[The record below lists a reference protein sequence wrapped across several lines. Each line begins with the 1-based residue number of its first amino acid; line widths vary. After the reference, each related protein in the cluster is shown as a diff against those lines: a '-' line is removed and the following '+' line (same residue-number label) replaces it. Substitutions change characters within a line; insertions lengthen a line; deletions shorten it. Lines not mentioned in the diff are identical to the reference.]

1 MIQILFFSLLF
12 GSSALAQER
21 ESALVGRARD
31 ASGEALPGVVVT
43 AEPFTG
49 PDAFT
54 STTGAEGRYRMTVP
68 TGRYRVFF
76 RLAGYATHVAPEVVV
91 SPGETR
97 ELDVVLHIALSTN
110 VVVTG
115 RSTFRNLASIDSSWD
130 LIGIA
135 DAASTGV
142 VAASELEERSL
153 LRPADVLERVPGLVV
168 SQHSGEGKGNQYYVR
183 GFNIDHGTDLA
194 LSVGG
199 VPAKLPTHAHGQGY
213 ADVNFLVPELV
224 SGIQF
229 NKGPYHAREGDFSAA
244 GAVPT

>member
-130 LIGIA
+130 LFWGLGL
-135 DAASTGV
+135 D
-142 VAASELEERSL
+142 SELLYVGDAGTTEASRPSERLGFEWSL
-153 LRPADVLERVPGLVV
+153 DALPKRWLTLDVSWAYSRAHFTDDDPAGNRIPSSIEGVATAGVAVTGLRG
-168 SQHSGEGKGNQYYVR
+168 
-183 GFNIDHGTDLA
+183 
-194 LSVGG
+194 
-199 VPAKLPTHAHGQGY
+199 
-213 ADVNFLVPELV
+213 
-224 SGIQF
+224 
-229 NKGPYHAREGDFSAA
+229 
-244 GAVPT
+244 